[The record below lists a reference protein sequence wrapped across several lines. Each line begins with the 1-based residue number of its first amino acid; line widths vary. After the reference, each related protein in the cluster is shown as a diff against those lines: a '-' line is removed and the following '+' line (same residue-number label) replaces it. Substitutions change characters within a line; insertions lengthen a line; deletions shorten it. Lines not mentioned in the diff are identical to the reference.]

1 MHTLIENGE
10 VYSPKPLGQR
20 SVLLAEGRIAAV
32 GHIDRHALESLGV
45 EHDVVDVEGC
55 IVTPGWIDPHVHLL
69 GGSGEQGFSTQTPEF
84 FVDEIVRHGFTTVVG
99 CLGVDTTMKTMP
111 GLLAKAKALEEEGL
125 NARIWTGG
133 YNVPSTTILQSA
145 RDDIMFIDEV
155 IGVGEVAIADKRG
168 MEPDARELARIMT
181 DAYVGGMLARKAGV
195 THFHVGEGKRRLAT
209 LREVIDDYEVEPS
222 WIYAT
227 HIGRSEALMRE
238 AIALAAR
245 GAAVDL
251 DSVEGDVARWV
262 RFYLDNGGDAA
273 RLTLS
278 SDASI
283 NSPQAF
289 ADQVRD
295 CVLNHGIA
303 IERMLPM
310 VTEHTARILK
320 LEEKGTLDAGK
331 VADVLVLE
339 RDTLELRHAWAKGRC
354 AVRDGCLMLRA
365 GFLAESKREVNLVG
379 DESPGAARQ
388 GAAPSEATAAHH
400 P

>member
-32 GHIDRHALESLGV
+32 GHIDRQALESLGV
-45 EHDVVDVEGC
+45 EHDIVDVEGC
-55 IVTPGWIDPHVHLL
+55 IVTPGWIDPHIHLL

-125 NARIWTGG
+125 NARVWTGG
-133 YNVPSTTILQSA
+133 YNVPATTILQSA
-145 RDDIMFIDEV
+145 LDDIMFIDEV
-155 IGVGEVAIADKRG
+155 IGIGEVAIADKRG

-209 LREVIDDYEVEPS
+209 LREVIDDFEVEPS

-227 HIGRSEALMRE
+227 HVGRSEALMHE

-245 GAAVDL
+245 GAAVDI

-262 RFYLDNGGDAA
+262 RFYLDNGGDAE

-278 SDASI
+278 
-283 NSPQAF
+283 
-289 ADQVRD
+289 
-295 CVLNHGIA
+295 
-303 IERMLPM
+303 
-310 VTEHTARILK
+310 
-320 LEEKGTLDAGK
+320 
-331 VADVLVLE
+331 
-339 RDTLELRHAWAKGRC
+339 
-354 AVRDGCLMLRA
+354 
-365 GFLAESKREVNLVG
+365 
-379 DESPGAARQ
+379 
-388 GAAPSEATAAHH
+388 
-400 P
+400 